1 MKKYDVI
8 IVGAGCAGIFAAY
21 EIVKNSNLKVLMI
34 EKGNSIEKRVCPKR
48 KTGICVNCNPCNI
61 TTGFSGAGAFSD
73 GKLTLSPDVGGNLPI
88 YLGEEKTQE
97 LIDYVDSIYLSFGA
111 DNKIY
116 GNDDMDTIKKIQL
129 DAIKNDLKLIVYPL
143 RHLGTEKSYKIYS
156 KIEDYLKE
164 KGVDFMFKTM
174 VDDLVIEKNTIK
186 GVIANGKIIEGKH
199 VILSVGRE
207 GSEWLKNMCDKHG
220 IESVPSVV
228 DIGVRIEVKNEVME
242 KINKHLYEGKFIY
255 NAPTFDD
262 TVRTFCQNPSGEVT
276 IERYED
282 DLITVN
288 GHSYKESKSNNTNLA
303 LLVSKNFT
311 QPFKDS
317 IGYAKSIAK
326 LANKLADGSVLVQRY
341 GDFKRG
347 RRTTPER
354 LKRGNIVP
362 TLKDAVPGDLSLV
375 LPYRIIKS
383 IEEMIEALN
392 GVVPGF
398 NSSETLLYGVECK
411 FYNNRVVVSN
421 NFETNFKNLYALGDG
436 AGITRGIIQANSNG
450 VHVGR
455 YIVKG
460 EK

>member
-1 MKKYDVI
+1 MKNYDVI
-8 IVGAGCAGIFAAY
+8 IVGAGCAGIFTAY

-34 EKGNSIEKRVCPKR
+34 EKGNSMKKRICPKR
-48 KTGICVNCNPCNI
+48 KLYKCVNCNPCNI

-73 GKLTLSPDVGGNLPI
+73 GKLTLSPDVGGTLYEYI
-88 YLGEEKTQE
+88 GYDKTEE
-97 LIDYVDSIYLSFGA
+97 LINYVDSIYLSFGA
-111 DNKIY
+111 DKKIY
-116 GNDDMDTIKKIQL
+116 GNDNIEAIKEIEL
-129 DAIKNDLKLIVYPL
+129 EAIKNDLKLIVYPL
-143 RHLGTEKSYKIYS
+143 RHLGTEKSYEIYS
-156 KIEDYLKE
+156 KIEKHLKE
-164 KGVDFMFKTM
+164 KGVDFMFNTM
-174 VDDLVIEKNTIK
+174 VEDLVIENNSIK
-186 GVIANGKIIEGKH
+186 GVIVDNKLIEAKN

-207 GSEWLKNMCDKHG
+207 GSEWLKSMCDKHN

-228 DIGVRIEVKNEVME
+228 DIGVRVEVKNEVMD
-242 KINKHLYEGKFIY
+242 KINKYLYEGKFIY
-255 NAPTFDD
+255 NSPTFDD
-262 TVRTFCQNPSGEVT
+262 KVRTFCQNPSGEVT
-276 IERYED
+276 IERYD
-282 DLITVN
+282 NDLITVN

-303 LLVSKNFT
+303 LLVSKSFT
-311 QPFKDS
+311 QPFRDS

-347 RRTTPER
+347 RRTTEER

-383 IEEMIEALN
+383 IEEMIEAIN
-392 GVVPGF
+392 GVAPGF

-411 FYNNRVVVSN
+411 FYNNKVLVNN

-450 VHVGR
+450 VYVGR
-455 YIVKG
+455 VIIEGVK
-460 EK
+460 